1 MEGRRRKHSARGGQ
15 VFYVHAYME
24 SREGR
29 EGLVFEI
36 AVGGAS
42 RVVCSA
48 CLRGIGTERNRLHGE
63 AASRLLGAAPPTGAY
78 GCGAGE
84 GVLKDGRQVD
94 SACYVGTVRY
104 VQTKALCA
112 QSMPATAT
120 KRTRRV

>member
-63 AASRLLGAAPPTGAY
+63 AASRLLGETPPPAHTGA
-78 GCGAGE
+78 
-84 GVLKDGRQVD
+84 GRGR
-94 SACYVGTVRY
+94 AN
-104 VQTKALCA
+104 
-112 QSMPATAT
+112 
-120 KRTRRV
+120 